1 MIGRQQSTTPT
12 NQSLLSRLPERL
24 FKSLFSRATTVQL
37 KTDEVLFLVGDTSD
51 GCYRVDDGLEQVPSG
66 LNRGDS
72 PGAIYEG
79 FYRH

>member
-1 MIGRQQSTTPT
+1 LQSIEGEPPYTI
-12 NQSLLSRLPERL
+12 
-24 FKSLFSRATTVQL
+24 
-37 KTDEVLFLVGDTSD
+37 
-51 GCYRVDDGLEQVPSG
+51 LEQVPSG

>member
-1 MIGRQQSTTPT
+1 MRLAILDRGH
-12 NQSLLSRLPERL
+12 SLGT
-24 FKSLFSRATTVQL
+24 K
-37 KTDEVLFLVGDTSD
+37 VLFAIIRTILRQPIPEVAK
-51 GCYRVDDGLEQVPSG
+51 LEQVPSG

>member
-1 MIGRQQSTTPT
+1 LTF
-12 NQSLLSRLPERL
+12 E
-24 FKSLFSRATTVQL
+24 
-37 KTDEVLFLVGDTSD
+37 
-51 GCYRVDDGLEQVPSG
+51 LEQVPSG